1 VRAEVSKP
9 KGLGDPG
16 KLTAL
21 KVEPNINEKGVA
33 IRGRDAR
40 QQIFV
45 TGVFSSGQFRDFT
58 RKTAYTA
65 APEGIVKIDANGMV
79 LPVADG
85 TATITATDSASGLS
99 ATLPVT
105 VSGMA
110 GDLPINFT
118 NQIVPIFTKL
128 GCNGGGCHGKS
139 SGQNGFKLPLLGFY
153 PDEDFEYLVKEARGR
168 RLFPSS
174 PGQSLLLT
182 KPVGR
187 SPHGGGKR
195 MEIDSHEYRLI
206 ARWIEQG
213 MPYGSEKDP
222 YVTGIKCFPEG
233 RIMDRGSDQQ
243 ITTLAIYSDGTTED
257 VTQMALYEP

>member
-65 APEGIVKIDANGMV
+65 APEDIVKIDANGMV

-85 TATITATDSASGLS
+85 TATITATDSATGLS

-139 SGQNGFKLPLLGFY
+139 SGQNGFKLSLLGFY
-153 PDEDFEYLVKEARGR
+153 PDEDFEYLVKEAGGAR
-168 RLFPSS
+168 RFRPP
-174 PGQSLLLT
+174 PGKAFFLT
-182 KPVGR
+182 NRVVGC
-187 SPHGGGKR
+187 PTGAAKGLK
-195 MEIDSHEYRLI
+195 I
-206 ARWIEQG
+206 A
-213 MPYGSEKDP
+213 
-222 YVTGIKCFPEG
+222 
-233 RIMDRGSDQQ
+233 
-243 ITTLAIYSDGTTED
+243 TTNTS
-257 VTQMALYEP
+257 V